1 MTYLRTWK
9 KGKRLYFALVR
20 TRRIKRGAKKG
31 KVVQEV
37 VRYIGTTKDLY
48 EFIEDA
54 ENKIR
59 LEDVSV
65 TNVLEYGPIVLLH
78 KIAAMIGLREAIEKR
93 CKENDV
99 IPKIIEAISAY
110 KAFKPLSKRKMAED
124 YPHTAFPMILDLPQ
138 ERFYPQAMCR
148 AMDAIKSSDMNE
160 ILSDM
165 KKKLSLKHPV
175 NVERILI
182 DGSVITSEGTKCEL
196 LTYGYHPMGV
206 KKKQITIFLAV
217 TEGENIPV
225 HLLIAK
231 GNVKAYKVFHE
242 ILSDLKSV
250 KQTFTTI
257 VDNGFITAESLLD
270 LRKLKIRIVTRLQH
284 NSKVS
289 KAVIRI
295 VNGNFE
301 EVTLYTGSKR
311 EISRAVSWSEI
322 KERLEPEFD
331 EIYAGFCFIAYKSYA
346 TTEEGHS
353 AMRKKVEKAEKKL
366 QKLKQEC
373 EAKKKRYNSTMKAVF
388 AIVGGIE
395 RFVEYNVEMTE
406 RGAKLEY
413 EILWEKFNR
422 EEEMYEYVVLAT
434 NVPDNSNVD
443 MMDAYTKHYD
453 IESVYRTLKSDI
465 EIEPLRHWKKHRIES
480 EIFLC
485 VLALMLRST
494 LAILLKENAIPLSVN
509 KLLKKLEY
517 VKLVELNG
525 KVMKESIEEGSEL
538 LSMIV

>member
-9 KGKRLYFALVR
+9 KGKRLYYALVK
-20 TRRIKRGAKKG
+20 TRRIKRGARKG

-37 VRYIGTTKDLY
+37 VRYLGTTKDLNKI
-48 EFIEDA
+48 IEDA
-54 ENKIR
+54 ESKTR
-59 LEDVSV
+59 LEDVGV
-65 TNVLEYGPIVLLH
+65 TKVLEYGPVLLFH
-78 KIAAMIGLREAIEKR
+78 KIAALIGLRDVIEER
-93 CKENDV
+93 CKKNEV
-99 IPKIIEAISAY
+99 TPKIIEVISAY

-124 YPHTAFPMILDLPQ
+124 YPYTAFPLLLDLPQ

-148 AMDAIKSSDMNE
+148 AMDAIKPPEMNG

-165 KKKLSLKHPV
+165 RKNLSLKHPV
-175 NVERILI
+175 NVERLLI

-196 LTYGYHPMGV
+196 LTFGYNPTGV
-206 KKKQITIFLAV
+206 KKRQITIFLAV
-217 TEGENIPV
+217 TEDENIPV
-225 HLLIAK
+225 HIRIEK
-231 GNVKAYKVFHE
+231 GNVKAYKIFRE

-250 KQTFTTI
+250 KRTFTTI

-270 LRKLKIRIVTRLQH
+270 LRKLKIRIVTRLRH
-284 NSKVS
+284 DSKVS
-289 KAVIRI
+289 KAVIRL
-295 VNGNFE
+295 VNANFE
-301 EVTLYTGSKR
+301 EVTLYNGSKR
-311 EISRAVSWSEI
+311 DISRAVSWNEI
-322 KERLEPEFD
+322 KERLDPEFD

-346 TTEEGHS
+346 TTEEDHS

-366 QKLKQEC
+366 EKLKKEC

-388 AIVGGIE
+388 AIAGGIE

-406 RGAKLEY
+406 KRAKLEY
-413 EILWEKFNR
+413 KMLWEKFNR

-443 MMDAYTKHYD
+443 MMNAYTKHYD
-453 IESVYRTLKSDI
+453 IESVFKTLKSDI

-480 EIFLC
+480 EVFLS

-494 LAILLKENAIPLSVN
+494 LAILLKGKTVPLSVN
-509 KLLKKLEY
+509 ELLKKLEN

-525 KVMKESIEEGSEL
+525 KVMKESMGEGSEL
-538 LSMIV
+538 LSRIV

>member
-1 MTYLRTWK
+1 
-9 KGKRLYFALVR
+9 
-20 TRRIKRGAKKG
+20 
-31 KVVQEV
+31 
-37 VRYIGTTKDLY
+37 
-48 EFIEDA
+48 
-54 ENKIR
+54 
-59 LEDVSV
+59 
-65 TNVLEYGPIVLLH
+65 
-78 KIAAMIGLREAIEKR
+78 
-93 CKENDV
+93 
-99 IPKIIEAISAY
+99 
-110 KAFKPLSKRKMAED
+110 MAED
-124 YPHTAFPMILDLPQ
+124 YPHTAFPMTLDLPQ

-148 AMDAIKSSDMNE
+148 AMDAIKTLDMNE
-160 ILSDM
+160 ILLDM
-165 KKKLSLKHPV
+165 RKKLSLKHLV

-225 HLLIAK
+225 HLQIAK

-250 KQTFTTI
+250 KRTFTTI

-346 TTEEGHS
+346 TTEKDRS

-366 QKLKQEC
+366 EKLKQEC
-373 EAKKKRYNSTMKAVF
+373 ETKKKKKYNSTMKAVF
-388 AIVGGIE
+388 AIAGGVE
-395 RFVEYNVEMTE
+395 RFVKYEVKMTE
-406 RGAKLEY
+406 NGAKLEY
-413 EILWEKFNR
+413 KILWEKFDR
-422 EEEMYEYVVLAT
+422 EEELYEYVVLAT
-434 NVPDNSNVD
+434 NVPKHSNVD
-443 MMDAYTKHYD
+443 TMDSYTKHYD

-465 EIEPLRHWKKHRIES
+465 EVEPIRHWKKHRVES
-480 EIFLC
+480 EVFLC

-494 LAILLKENAIPLSVN
+494 LAILFREKAIPLSVN
-509 KLLKKLEY
+509 ELLKKLEN

-525 KVMKESIEEGSEL
+525 KVMKESMGEGSEL
-538 LSMIV
+538 LSRIV

>member
-1 MTYLRTWK
+1 
-9 KGKRLYFALVR
+9 
-20 TRRIKRGAKKG
+20 
-31 KVVQEV
+31 
-37 VRYIGTTKDLY
+37 
-48 EFIEDA
+48 
-54 ENKIR
+54 
-59 LEDVSV
+59 
-65 TNVLEYGPIVLLH
+65 
-78 KIAAMIGLREAIEKR
+78 
-93 CKENDV
+93 
-99 IPKIIEAISAY
+99 
-110 KAFKPLSKRKMAED
+110 
-124 YPHTAFPMILDLPQ
+124 
-138 ERFYPQAMCR
+138 
-148 AMDAIKSSDMNE
+148 
-160 ILSDM
+160 
-165 KKKLSLKHPV
+165 
-175 NVERILI
+175 
-182 DGSVITSEGTKCEL
+182 
-196 LTYGYHPMGV
+196 
-206 KKKQITIFLAV
+206 
-217 TEGENIPV
+217 
-225 HLLIAK
+225 
-231 GNVKAYKVFHE
+231 
-242 ILSDLKSV
+242 
-250 KQTFTTI
+250 
-257 VDNGFITAESLLD
+257 
-270 LRKLKIRIVTRLQH
+270 
-284 NSKVS
+284 
-289 KAVIRI
+289 
-295 VNGNFE
+295 
-301 EVTLYTGSKR
+301 
-311 EISRAVSWSEI
+311 
-322 KERLEPEFD
+322 
-331 EIYAGFCFIAYKSYA
+331 
-346 TTEEGHS
+346 
-353 AMRKKVEKAEKKL
+353 MRKKVEKAEKKL

-525 KVMKESIEEGSEL
+525 KVMKESIEEVSEL